1 MRFQHGK
8 IATISFGHF
17 THDVYTAFLSTMLP
31 KIIQNLGISHGL
43 AGMLFFVQ
51 RLPNAFNFLIG
62 VWATRIKSRYFV
74 ILAPSVTGIGMSFL
88 GMAPNYVTL
97 LIILLTVG
105 VSNTFFHV
113 PSPVMI
119 RKVAGERV
127 GLGMSYFMV
136 GGEMARTLGPLVI
149 AGAVSLYGLEGT
161 FRLAP
166 FGILASGLLFFK
178 LRDVDIQKDIPENS
192 SNKDFIRTF
201 KKYSKFFAVIIGFV
215 LFRALVKSALT
226 NFLPTYMNPDG
237 SESIWVGGIPLAI
250 MQFAGVAGTFLA
262 GTLSDR
268 FSKRKLMVLLAIL
281 TPLMMFWFTVNEVSW
296 LNYPLLI
303 VLGFLVFAPG
313 PILLSLVQQTD
324 SEHPEFINGV
334 YMTINFISGS
344 LAVLLVGFLSDL
356 LTLHTTYILTAIF
369 GIGAIPFAMKIGSR

>member
-43 AGMLFFVQ
+43 GGVLFFVQ
-51 RLPNAFNFLIG
+51 RLPNAFNFLVG

-74 ILAPSVTGIGMSFL
+74 ILTPAITGIGMSFL

-97 LIILLTVG
+97 LMILLTVG

-119 RKVAGERV
+119 RKVAGERP

-136 GGEMARTLGPLVI
+136 GGELARTFGPLVI
-149 AGAVSLYGLEGT
+149 AGAVSLYGLDGT
-161 FRLAP
+161 YRLAP
-166 FGILASGLLFFK
+166 FGILASGLLYFK
-178 LRDVDIQKDIPENS
+178 LKDVDIQKDIPENK
-192 SNKDFIRTF
+192 SNKDFVKTF
-201 KKYSKFFAVIIGFV
+201 KQYSTFFVVIIGFV
-215 LFRALVKSALT
+215 IFRALAKSALM
-226 NFLPTYMNPDG
+226 NFLPTYLNPDG

-250 MQFAGVAGTFLA
+250 MQFAGVTGTFLA
-262 GTLSDR
+262 GSLSDR
-268 FSKRKLMVLLAIL
+268 LSKRKLMVFLAIL
-281 TPLMMFWFTVNEVSW
+281 TPIIMFWFTVNEIGW

-313 PILLSLVQQTD
+313 PVLLSMVQQT
-324 SEHPEFINGV
+324 
-334 YMTINFISGS
+334 
-344 LAVLLVGFLSDL
+344 
-356 LTLHTTYILTAIF
+356 
-369 GIGAIPFAMKIGSR
+369 

>member
-1 MRFQHGK
+1 MQFQRGK
-8 IATISFGHF
+8 ITTISFGHF
-17 THDVYTAFLSTMLP
+17 THDMYTAFLSTMLP

-43 AGMLFFVQ
+43 AGILFFVQ

-74 ILAPSVTGIGMSFL
+74 IITPAITGIGMSFI
-88 GMAPNYVTL
+88 GMAPNYIIL

-105 VSNTFFHV
+105 VANTFFHV
-113 PSPVMI
+113 PSPVMV
-119 RKVAGERV
+119 RKVAGERI

-136 GGEMARTLGPLVI
+136 GGELARTLGPLVI

-166 FGILASGLLFFK
+166 FGILASALLYYK
-178 LRDVDIQKDIPENS
+178 LKNVDIQKDIPENK

-201 KKYSKFFAVIIGFV
+201 KTYSKFFAVIVGFV
-215 LFRALVKSALT
+215 LFRALIKSALT

-237 SESIWVGGIPLAI
+237 SESIWVGGIPLAV

-262 GTLSDR
+262 GSLSDK
-268 FSKRKLMVLLAIL
+268 FSKRKLMVFLAIL
-281 TPLMMFWFTVNEVSW
+281 TPSIMFLFTINEITW
-296 LNYPLLI
+296 LNYPLLMI
-303 VLGFLVFAPG
+303 LGFLVFAPG
-313 PILLSLVQQTD
+313 PILLSLVQQTN

-344 LAVLLVGFLSDL
+344 LAVLLVGFFSDL
-356 LTLHTTYILTAIF
+356 FTLHTTYILTAIA
-369 GIGAIPFAMKIGSR
+369 GIGAIPFAWRFEK